1 MNIQTIKN
9 LNKLKN
15 ASLIKS
21 EFIILEY
28 SFLILNIIQKLYKE
42 GFIQSF
48 KIKTDLKTNKKV
60 ILVNLRYYFN
70 KPIFKRLK
78 IFSSSSQ
85 SRALDF
91 QNLSRLNIRKNVLFL
106 STSQGIL
113 THLECK
119 QRKLGGILFFIC

>member
-28 SFLILNIIQKLYKE
+28 SFLILNIIQNLYKE